1 MAGAEVHS
9 LAFAARRADCA
20 AASSGQAHRRAA
32 VSRRRRLD
40 GEGARRATIN
50 WMGHAVR
57 FNLSDLWLEHALRAI
72 MEIRAQLSSLD
83 PRPRGPCAGP
93 DFSCAGETVVP
104 SFSLSLANLGR
115 EAPDLLLARS
125 HSHHAAFGV
134 GAASYP
140 RA

>member
-1 MAGAEVHS
+1 MDRPRV
-9 LAFAARRADCA
+9 ARELI
-20 AASSGQAHRRAA
+20 G
-32 VSRRRRLD
+32 
-40 GEGARRATIN
+40 
-50 WMGHAVR
+50 WGHAVR

-93 DFSCAGETVVP
+93 DFRCAGETVVP

-125 HSHHAAFGV
+125 HCRHAAFGV
-134 GAASYP
+134 GGIVCASIIEYRP
-140 RA
+140 RDARELVG